1 MPRRVDQQARRR
13 QIVEAVWR
21 VMMDRGLESV
31 SLRQVAAEAGGSVGL
46 VQHYFKDKDE
56 MLQFALEMLTENVD
70 GRMARGIAALAE
82 PEDPKA
88 LVRALLIELLP
99 LDRERAVEARVAS
112 TFLARAAVD
121 PHVAAHVQGRYAG
134 GHEFLVRQLRRG
146 GVKHPTEEA
155 NMLFALVDGL
165 ALHALAG
172 RLLPE
177 TTLDALDAELDRL
190 LDIDAPRRSRVD
202 STGRPAGARATAL
215 VARERTLRTA

>member
-56 MLQFALEMLTENVD
+56 MLLFALETLTENVD

-82 PEDPKA
+82 PDDPKA
-88 LVRALLIELLP
+88 LVRAMLIELLP

-121 PHVAAHVQGRYAG
+121 PHVAAHVQGRYAR

-155 NMLFALVDGL
+155 NTLFALVDGL
-165 ALHALAG
+165 TLHTLAGHHLPESALA
-172 RLLPE
+172 
-177 TTLDALDAELDRL
+177 ALDAQLDRL
-190 LDIDAPRRSRVD
+190 LDIGASSGSHED
-202 STGRPAGARATAL
+202 SVGHPAGREAR
-215 VARERTLRTA
+215 VAVQPVSGGRGG